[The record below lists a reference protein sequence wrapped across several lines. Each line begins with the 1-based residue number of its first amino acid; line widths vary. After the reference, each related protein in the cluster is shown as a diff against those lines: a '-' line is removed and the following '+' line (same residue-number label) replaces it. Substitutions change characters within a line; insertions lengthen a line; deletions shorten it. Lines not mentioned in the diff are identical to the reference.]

1 MAKKK
6 EWVYAIA
13 VTGPKN
19 LYAIP
24 LLISDKPYILVYRT
38 EEQARNE
45 IEEHNNFLN
54 GAGAPMPKR
63 FNKLKL
69 ESKVVNLSN
78 LIEFGVLSK
87 SKLSKQDRRHKRY
100 RSYSSVESKPLD

>member
-1 MAKKK
+1 MSKKK

-19 LYAIP
+19 LYALP
-24 LLISDKPYILVYRT
+24 LLTSDKYYILVYRT

-54 GAGAPMPKR
+54 SAGAKMPR
-63 FNKLKL
+63 GLSRLRL
-69 ESKVVNLSN
+69 ESKVVDLSN

-87 SKLSKQDRRHKRY
+87 SKLSRQDRRHKTH
-100 RSYSSVESKPLD
+100 RSYTSVESTPA